1 MKLDR
6 QSRKILFKIKKLQEK
21 QDVIHAKQLETYTE
35 ARQTEYNILSTKVYY
50 LKKQLAKSIAEHA
63 DTYARESDQEVL

>member
-6 QSRKILFKIKKLQEK
+6 KSRKILFQIKKLQER
-21 QDVIHAKQLETYTE
+21 QDIIHAKQLDVYTE
-35 ARQTEYNILSTKVYY
+35 DRQRRYNILSTEVYY